1 MVWSFLFGGVLA
13 ENGCDLRS
21 EFLDFGKVEIEVG
34 GIDEDLIEI
43 AEAL

>member
-13 ENGCDLRS
+13 ENGGDLRS

-43 AEAL
+43 AKTV